1 MSETRGTAAALQEKE
16 SLLAKLGKFREIGLL
31 VFIAVIMLG
40 TQWKNPNFF
49 TFENFDDLLANASIL
64 GILALGMMLV
74 IITRGIDLSIGANL
88 ALSGMVTGMA
98 VAAWPDLHPAVAI
111 LIGIVVGTVCGA
123 LVGVT
128 VSIFG
133 VLPII
138 ASLGM
143 MYIFRSLTYLV
154 NNRAWVSAY
163 QMPDSFKDMAT
174 ARLFGVR
181 YYIFVALA
189 FYLVFYY
196 FTNHTRTGRRVYAVG
211 SNSESATVSGIKTR
225 WIIWLVYA
233 VNGALCGLC
242 GVMWVAKFASAQG
255 DTASGYEMN
264 VIAACVL
271 GGVSVIG
278 GSGKVGGVLL
288 GTLLLGVLN
297 NALPMINMS
306 VFWQNAIQGAIIL
319 VAIIVNT
326 LVKRNVDR
334 TNLMR
339 RVI

>member
-1 MSETRGTAAALQEKE
+1 MSQVDDSLQTRSSGASILVQ
-16 SLLAKLGKFREIGLL
+16 LGKFREIGLL
-31 VFIAVIMLG
+31 AFIVLIMLFS
-40 TQWKNPNFF
+40 QWKNPNFL

-64 GILALGMMLV
+64 GILALGMMIV
-74 IITRGIDLSIGANL
+74 MITRGIDLSIGANL
-88 ALSGMVTGMA
+88 ALSGMLTAMTVA
-98 VAAWPDLHPAVAI
+98 VYPDLHPFIAILLGTTIGLVCGSIVGVFVAI
-111 LIGIVVGTVCGA
+111 
-123 LVGVT
+123 
-128 VSIFG
+128 FN

-143 MYIFRSLTYLV
+143 MYVFRSLTYIV
-154 NNRAWVSAY
+154 NGRRWISAY

-174 ARLFGVR
+174 ARLFGIR

-189 FYLVFYY
+189 FYIVFYY
-196 FTNHTRTGRRVYAVG
+196 FTNHTRTGRRIYAVG
-211 SNSESATVSGIKTR
+211 SNPESATISGIKTR

-233 VNGALCGLC
+233 INGALCGLC
-242 GVMWVAKFASAQG
+242 GVLWVAKFASAQG

-288 GTLLLGVLN
+288 GTLLLGTLN

-319 VAIIVNT
+319 IAIIINT
-326 LVKRNVDR
+326 MVKRNVDR